1 MTTRNPAIVT
11 LKESDDTTV
20 VLSDRMQN
28 LSPRT
33 VSELIRALRIFDKV
47 GEVQQQFH
55 DLIDMLTDWLNSQDV
70 QSASLAI
77 RSKGLLFVVVQNG
90 VAHDEQLSDAL
101 TELDSAIASDERFNL
116 LRMNTLALPACS
128 TESRKYTERAIA
140 WGYNS

>member
-70 QSASLAI
+70 QSAS
-77 RSKGLLFVVVQNG
+77 
-90 VAHDEQLSDAL
+90 
-101 TELDSAIASDERFNL
+101 
-116 LRMNTLALPACS
+116 
-128 TESRKYTERAIA
+128 
-140 WGYNS
+140 